1 MFVCETM
8 KETGTV
14 MGYKGYGCNLN
25 ASANEK
31 KKILE
36 CSLLLYGLDNFKISA

>member
-8 KETGTV
+8 KETV
-14 MGYKGYGCNLN
+14 MGYQVYGCNLN

-36 CSLLLYGLDNFKISA
+36 CFGEREEEDT